1 MTYLAMMLLKD
12 THTTLGQEM
21 TSARLSSDEIDTIN
35 NKALIT

>member
-1 MTYLAMMLLKD
+1 MTYWEMTLSQD

-35 NKALIT
+35 NKTLIT